1 MAEDSVVK
9 SVKLSSICAI
19 CLHESTSH
27 GTICCVWECIHAK
40 ESCMQGQRA
49 HVLPFPGITGVEE

>member
-40 ESCMQGQRA
+40 ESCCRA
-49 HVLPFPGITGVEE
+49 NVRMFFRFQE